1 MSPRAFLFPLCRIFI
16 ILPSNVSLPKNNISD
31 FMANNIQTFTGR
43 VLLDDKQ
50 AKQTIELLT
59 RSLEELKKKRKEAVA
74 KGEDIKE
81 FDRQIKQTSAS
92 INALKTNQQQ
102 VNETLKNL
110 SSASYK
116 ELNVAMRSLQKQ
128 LRSGAVERNSEEWK
142 KLQGVLKKVK
152 AEMQH
157 INDEGKV
164 SKSLFSRMWDGLNK
178 NWGAFTQIIG
188 SVTTLTLTLR
198 AAAQAYADMEES
210 MADVRKYTGQTDEQ
224 VHQMNEDFKRMDT
237 RTAREQLN
245 ELAGSAG
252 RLGITSK
259 EMIEEFV
266 DGADKINVALGDDLG
281 KGAVDKIGKLAQM
294 FGEDKTKGLRGAMLA
309 TGSAVNELAQSS
321 SANAGY
327 IVDFTADLSGVGI
340 QAGMTQAQLM
350 GLASA
355 LDQNMQEEATSAT
368 VFSQLITK
376 MYQEPAKF
384 AKIAG
389 MQVKEFSN
397 LMKTNANE
405 GLMKFMQ
412 AMKSKGGFAEMAP
425 MFEEMQLNG
434 TRAVGV
440 LSAVATHL
448 DQVKEAQDIATKSY
462 ADGTSVLNEFNTQNT
477 TVQAELDKAK
487 KRFQDLTIELGEKLI
502 PAMKYG
508 ITSFSLTI
516 KVMSTLITF
525 TQQHAKQ
532 IVVLSSLIAFCTAL
546 WYKEMIAIKAKNT
559 LMNIAKA
566 VEKAYA
572 TSVKLVQAA
581 MVAFNATVALCK
593 SGMQGYISV
602 MNAAKAANMTNPWAA
617 LATVVT
623 VVGVAIYG
631 AVKAFSAY
639 NEAMR
644 NNTQEA
650 KNNKAVAEQQATLA
664 KKVSDA
670 TIDERN
676 KIDMLNKIIHSN
688 AYTVDERRTA
698 IANLQQIVPQYHA
711 SISKEGKLYNDN
723 IEVITQYIN
732 KLNDA
737 AMAEAI
743 YEKKAE
749 INKKRLE
756 LKTIETR
763 IRGSLKAVKAERDA
777 HPERYTTERY
787 YRPSFGPG
795 SEGNEFYHDS
805 DALKSNKKQEQIH
818 TKRLQNVLSQ
828 EKTLDAEDR
837 ALDATINSNKQIRSA
852 LKTVI
857 KKNTQIQKENA
868 VVSTPSSGH
877 TMTEKERKAAEK
889 EKKKREAA
897 ARKAEAKRKAD
908 MKKELDDAKKANQA
922 EELEAKTL
930 YSTGQ
935 IRLAEYNDRMKTI
948 KERGLQARLDI
959 LKKYGEAESEE
970 YKRLNAEKENI
981 AADYEKKQTQDLAD
995 LEYDRQVAEQA
1006 ITAEYYNKDSDLYHN
1021 EDAVNEALFQLDQT
1035 FLKEK
1040 QSLYLKS
1047 SDEYWQIARE
1057 IERSQQSRQYDLQK
1071 QHDEKLLQ
1079 LRQEYG
1085 KMGNE
1090 EQMQLEMAG
1099 LDAVHKAGLIS
1110 EEEYQRMKLG
1120 IANKYASYKPT
1131 ADEQRKEDAN
1141 TAIDTAKK
1149 MTKGYSDNNNA
1160 MGSDNLA
1167 TIAGGAIAA
1176 IQQQK
1181 MVNDNLK
1188 KLRDEDKI
1196 SEQQYQDAKR
1206 QMNKETYQEIAAV
1219 AGAAFSSINN
1229 MMSAASA
1236 YSQACSDLEVAKI
1249 EKNYD
1254 KQISAAGNNSAKK
1267 KRLEAKRD
1275 KEVAAAKSKANKK
1288 SMKIEVAQAI
1298 ASTAM
1303 AAINAYSS
1311 AAAIPVVGHVIA
1323 PIAAGLATAA
1333 GMLQVATIKKQHQAE
1348 AAGYYEGGFTGPG
1361 NYKKEA
1367 GVVHAGEFVAN
1378 HNTVNNPQ
1386 LLPALQLIDMA
1397 QRNNT
1402 VASLTAQD
1410 VSRAMGTGSAAVVAP
1425 VVNVQGGDT
1434 EQVGASL
1441 DSVHTTIDRLNQ
1453 QLNAGIKSYVVI
1465 TGPDGFDRQWSQY
1478 QKMKSNK

>member
-1 MSPRAFLFPLCRIFI
+1 
-16 ILPSNVSLPKNNISD
+16 
-31 FMANNIQTFTGR
+31 MANNTQTFIGR

-50 AKQTIELLT
+50 AKQTIALLEKQ
-59 RSLEELKKKRKEAVA
+59 LEQVKQKKTDAFKKGDDTKAFDKE
-74 KGEDIKE
+74 IN
-81 FDRQIKQTSAS
+81 R
-92 INALKTNQQQ
+92 INASLKTLRTNQEQ
-102 VNETLKNL
+102 VNRTFNNL

-116 ELNVAMRSLQKQ
+116 ELSVVMKTVQKQ

-142 KLQGVLKKVK
+142 KLQQKLKEVKREMNAINSESKETTSLWSRFVNVL
-152 AEMQH
+152 
-157 INDEGKV
+157 NT
-164 SKSLFSRMWDGLNK
+164 
-178 NWGAFTQIIG
+178 NWGAVSQII
-188 SVTTLTLTLR
+188 
-198 AAAQAYADMEES
+198 AAYAGLSMTIRKCAQAYADMEES
-210 MADVRKYTGQTDEQ
+210 MANVRKYTGQTDEE
-224 VHQMNEDFKRMDT
+224 VRRMNEDFKRMDT

-259 EMIEEFV
+259 DMIEEFV

-281 KGAVDKIGKLAQM
+281 EGAVDKIGKLAQM

-309 TGSAVNELAQSS
+309 TGSAVNELAQNS

-389 MQVKEFSN
+389 VEVTKFSN

-405 GLMKFMQ
+405 GLMTFLS
-412 AMKSKGGFAEMAP
+412 AMKSRGGFAEMAP

-440 LSAVATHL
+440 LSAVASHL
-448 DQVKEAQDIATKSY
+448 DQVRTAQDLATQSY
-462 ADGTSVLNEFNTQNT
+462 ASGTSVINEFNVQNN
-477 TVQAELDKAK
+477 TVQAQLDKAK
-487 KRFQDLTIELGEKLI
+487 KRFEDLTVELGEQLI
-502 PAMKYG
+502 PVTRYAISILSIG
-508 ITSFSLTI
+508 IHVL
-516 KVMSTLITF
+516 STLITF
-525 TQQHAKQ
+525 TVTHVKQ
-532 IVVLSSLIAFCTAL
+532 LTIIGSAIAVCTAL
-546 WYKEMIAIKAKNT
+546 WYKETIAIKLSTAAAAAN
-559 LMNIAKA
+559 AA
-566 VEKAYA
+566 VDKAYIA
-572 TSVKLVQAA
+572 TTTLLRTA
-581 MVAFNATVALCK
+581 MVALQATWALLTK
-593 SGMQGYISV
+593 GVQGYIVV
-602 MNAAKAANMTNPWAA
+602 MRAARLASLTNPWAA
-617 LATVVT
+617 LATVLT
-623 VVGVAIYG
+623 VVGVAVYG
-631 AVKAFSAY
+631 TVKAFASY
-639 NEAMR
+639 NETLR

-650 KNNKAVAEQQATLA
+650 KNNRAVAEQQASLA

-688 AYTVDERRTA
+688 AYTVDERRSA
-698 IANLQQIVPQYHA
+698 IANLQKIIPNYHA
-711 SISKEGKLYNDN
+711 SISNEGKLYNDN

-756 LKTIETR
+756 LKTRETR
-763 IRGSLKAVKAERDA
+763 IKGSLKAVQAERDA
-777 HPERYTTERY
+777 HPERYTSEKIF
-787 YRPSFGPG
+787 RPSFGPG
-795 SEGNEFYHDS
+795 SESSYFTKDS
-805 DALKSNKKQEQIH
+805 EALKTNKKQEEIH
-818 TKRLQNVLSQ
+818 KKRLKTVQSE
-828 EKTLDAEDR
+828 EKTLDAQEA
-837 ALDATINSNKQIRSA
+837 ALDLTIKNNKQIRKA
-852 LKTVI
+852 LTTVI
-857 KKNTQIQKENA
+857 KKNTKIDSGNG
-868 VVSTPSSGH
+868 TTSSVGSGGH
-877 TMTEKERKAAEK
+877 YTTEKERKAAEK
-889 EKKKREAA
+889 ERKKQETEAHKA
-897 ARKAEAKRKAD
+897 AVKRKAAL
-908 MKKELDDAKKANQA
+908 KKELNDAKKSTEAQQ
-922 EELEAKTL
+922 LEATTL

-935 IRLAEYNDRMKTI
+935 IRLAEYNDRMAKI
-948 KERGLQARLDI
+948 KEQGLQQRMDI
-959 LKKYGEAESEE
+959 LRKYGEAESEE
-970 YKRLNAEKENI
+970 YKRLNAQKEKI
-981 AADYEKKQTQDLAD
+981 SADYERKQTQDLQE

-1021 EDAVNEALFQLDQT
+1021 EGAINEALFQLDQT

-1040 QSLYLKS
+1040 QALYLKS

-1057 IERSQQSRQYDLQK
+1057 IERSEQQHQYDRQK
-1071 QHDEKLLQ
+1071 QYDDTLMQ
-1079 LRQEYG
+1079 LKQEYLTL
-1085 KMGNE
+1085 GNE
-1090 EQMQLEMAG
+1090 QQMKLELAG
-1099 LDAVHKAGLIS
+1099 LDEVHKAGLVS
-1110 EEEYQRMKLG
+1110 EEEYQRMKMG
-1120 IANKYASYKPT
+1120 IANKYASYKPDAKDQAKDDATT
-1131 ADEQRKEDAN
+1131 AL
-1141 TAIDTAKK
+1141 DTAKK
-1149 MTKGYSDNNNA
+1149 MTRQTDDRSGSL
-1160 MGSDNLA
+1160 GSDNLA

-1181 MVNDNLK
+1181 MVNDNLQ
-1188 KLRDEDKI
+1188 KLREEDKI
-1196 SEQQYQDAKR
+1196 SEQAYQDAKK
-1206 QMNKETYQEIAAV
+1206 QMNQETYKNIAAI
-1219 AGAAFSSINN
+1219 AGAAFSSISS
-1229 MMSAASA
+1229 MMGAASA

-1249 EKNYD
+1249 QANYD

-1275 KEVAAAKSKANKK
+1275 KEISAAKTKANKK
-1288 SMKIEVAQAI
+1288 AMKIEIAQAV

-1303 AAINAYSS
+1303 SAINAYSS
-1311 AAAIPVVGHVIA
+1311 AAAIPTVGYIIA

-1333 GMLQVATIKKQHQAE
+1333 GMIQIATIKKQHQAE

-1361 NYKKEA
+1361 HYKKEA

-1378 HNTVNNPQ
+1378 HNAVNNPQ
-1386 LLPALQLIDMA
+1386 LLPALQLIDAA

-1425 VVNVQGGDT
+1425 VVNVNADN
-1434 EQVGASL
+1434 EQVGESL
-1441 DSVHTTIDRLNQ
+1441 DNVSSTIERLNE
-1453 QLNAGIKSYVVI
+1453 QLNLGIKSYVVI
-1465 TGPDGFDRQWSQY
+1465 TGPDGFDRKWSQY

>member
-1 MSPRAFLFPLCRIFI
+1 
-16 ILPSNVSLPKNNISD
+16 
-31 FMANNIQTFTGR
+31 MANSTQTFIGR

-50 AKQTIELLT
+50 AKQTIALLEKQ
-59 RSLEELKKKRKEAVA
+59 LEQVKQKKTDAFKKGDDTKAFDKE
-74 KGEDIKE
+74 IN
-81 FDRQIKQTSAS
+81 R
-92 INALKTNQQQ
+92 INASLKTLRTNQEQ
-102 VNETLKNL
+102 VNRTFNNL

-116 ELNVAMRSLQKQ
+116 ELSVVMKTVQKQ

-142 KLQGVLKKVK
+142 KLQQKLKEVKREMNAINSESKETTSLWSRFVNVL
-152 AEMQH
+152 
-157 INDEGKV
+157 NT
-164 SKSLFSRMWDGLNK
+164 
-178 NWGAFTQIIG
+178 NWGAVSQII
-188 SVTTLTLTLR
+188 
-198 AAAQAYADMEES
+198 AAYAGLSMTIRKCAQAYADMEES
-210 MADVRKYTGQTDEQ
+210 MANVRKYTGQTDEE

-259 EMIEEFV
+259 DMIEEFV

-281 KGAVDKIGKLAQM
+281 EGAVDKIGKLAQM

-309 TGSAVNELAQSS
+309 TGSAVNELAQNS

-389 MQVKEFSN
+389 VEVTKFSN

-405 GLMKFMQ
+405 GLMTFLS
-412 AMKSKGGFAEMAP
+412 AMKSRGGFAEMAP

-440 LSAVATHL
+440 LSAVASHL
-448 DQVKEAQDIATKSY
+448 DQVRTAQDLATQSY
-462 ADGTSVLNEFNTQNT
+462 TSGTSVINEFNVQNN
-477 TVQAELDKAK
+477 TVQAQLDKAK
-487 KRFQDLTIELGEKLI
+487 KRFEDLTVELGEQLI
-502 PAMKYG
+502 PVTRYAISTLSIG
-508 ITSFSLTI
+508 IHVL
-516 KVMSTLITF
+516 STLITF
-525 TQQHAKQ
+525 TVTHVKQ
-532 IVVLSSLIAFCTAL
+532 LTIIGSAIAVCTAL
-546 WYKEMIAIKAKNT
+546 WYKETIAIKLRTAAAAAN
-559 LMNIAKA
+559 AA
-566 VEKAYA
+566 VDKAYIA
-572 TSVKLVQAA
+572 TTTLLRTA
-581 MVAFNATVALCK
+581 MVALQATWALLTK
-593 SGMQGYISV
+593 GVQGYIVV
-602 MNAAKAANMTNPWAA
+602 MRAARLASLTNPWAA
-617 LATVVT
+617 LATILT
-623 VVGVAIYG
+623 VVGVAVYG
-631 AVKAFSAY
+631 TVKAFASY
-639 NEAMR
+639 NETLR

-650 KNNKAVAEQQATLA
+650 KNNRAVAEQQASLA

-688 AYTVDERRTA
+688 AYTVDERRSA
-698 IANLQQIVPQYHA
+698 IVNLQKIIPNYHA
-711 SISKEGKLYNDN
+711 SISNEGKLYNDN

-756 LKTIETR
+756 LKTRETR
-763 IRGSLKAVKAERDA
+763 IKGSLKAVQAERDA
-777 HPERYTTERY
+777 HPERYTSEKIF
-787 YRPSFGPG
+787 RPSFGPG
-795 SEGNEFYHDS
+795 SESSYFTKDS
-805 DALKSNKKQEQIH
+805 EALKTNKKQEEIH
-818 TKRLQNVLSQ
+818 KKRLKTVQSE
-828 EKTLDAEDR
+828 EKTLDAQEA
-837 ALDATINSNKQIRSA
+837 ALDLTIKNNKQIRKA
-852 LKTVI
+852 LTTVI
-857 KKNTQIQKENA
+857 KKNTKMD
-868 VVSTPSSGH
+868 SGNGTVGSGGH
-877 TMTEKERKAAEK
+877 YPTEKERKATEK
-889 EKKKREAA
+889 ERKKREAA
-897 ARKAEAKRKAD
+897 ARKAEIKRKAD
-908 MKKELDDAKKANQA
+908 LKKELDDAKKSTEAQQ
-922 EELEAKTL
+922 LEATTL

-935 IRLAEYNDRMKTI
+935 IRLAEYNDRMAKI
-948 KERGLQARLDI
+948 KEQGLQQRMDI
-959 LKKYGEAESEE
+959 LRKYGEAESEE
-970 YKRLNAEKENI
+970 YKRLNAQKEKI
-981 AADYEKKQTQDLAD
+981 SADYERKQTQDLQD

-1021 EDAVNEALFQLDQT
+1021 ESAINEALFQLDQT

-1040 QSLYLKS
+1040 QALYLKS

-1057 IERSQQSRQYDLQK
+1057 IERSEQQHQYDRQK
-1071 QHDEKLLQ
+1071 QYDDTLMQ
-1079 LRQEYG
+1079 LKQEYLTL
-1085 KMGNE
+1085 GNE
-1090 EQMQLEMAG
+1090 QQMQLELAG
-1099 LDAVHKAGLIS
+1099 LDEVHKAGLVS
-1110 EEEYQRMKLG
+1110 EEEYQRMKMG
-1120 IANKYASYKPT
+1120 IANKYASYKPDAKDQAKDDATT
-1131 ADEQRKEDAN
+1131 AL
-1141 TAIDTAKK
+1141 DTAKK
-1149 MTKGYSDNNNA
+1149 MTRQTDDRSGSL
-1160 MGSDNLA
+1160 GSDNLA

-1181 MVNDNLK
+1181 MVNDNLQ
-1188 KLRDEDKI
+1188 KLREEDKI
-1196 SEQQYQDAKR
+1196 SEQAYQDAKK
-1206 QMNKETYQEIAAV
+1206 QMNQETYKNIAAI
-1219 AGAAFSSINN
+1219 AGAAFSSISS
-1229 MMSAASA
+1229 MMGAASA

-1249 EKNYD
+1249 QANYD

-1275 KEVAAAKSKANKK
+1275 KEISAAKTKANKK
-1288 SMKIEVAQAI
+1288 AMKIEIAQAV

-1311 AAAIPVVGHVIA
+1311 AAAIPTVGYIIA

-1333 GMLQVATIKKQHQAE
+1333 GMLQIATIKKQHQAE

-1361 NYKKEA
+1361 HWKKEA

-1378 HNTVNNPQ
+1378 HNAVNNPQ
-1386 LLPALQLIDMA
+1386 LLPALRLIDAA

-1425 VVNVQGGDT
+1425 VVNVNADN

-1441 DSVHTTIDRLNQ
+1441 DNVSSTIERLNE
-1453 QLNAGIKSYVVI
+1453 QLNLGIKSYVVI
-1465 TGPDGFDRQWSQY
+1465 TGPDGFDRKWSQY
-1478 QKMKSNK
+1478 KKMKSNK

>member
-1 MSPRAFLFPLCRIFI
+1 
-16 ILPSNVSLPKNNISD
+16 
-31 FMANNIQTFTGR
+31 MANNTQTFVGR

-50 AKQTIELLT
+50 AKQTIALLEKQ
-59 RSLEELKKKRKEAVA
+59 LEQVKQKKADAFNKGDDTQAFDKEIKR
-74 KGEDIKE
+74 
-81 FDRQIKQTSAS
+81 
-92 INALKTNQQQ
+92 INASLNALRTSQEKVNKTFN
-102 VNETLKNL
+102 NL

-116 ELNVAMRSLQKQ
+116 ELSATMKAVQKQ

-142 KLQGVLKKVK
+142 RLQQKLKEVKSEMAAINNESKESVGVWGRLKNV
-152 AEMQH
+152 
-157 INDEGKV
+157 
-164 SKSLFSRMWDGLNK
+164 LNT
-178 NWGAFTQIIG
+178 NWGAITQFIIG
-188 SVTTLTLTLR
+188 YNTLR
-198 AAAQAYADMEES
+198 DTIQKCAQAYADMEES
-210 MADVRKYTGQTDEQ
+210 MANVRKYTGQTDEE
-224 VHQMNEDFKRMDT
+224 VRRMNEDFKHMDT

-281 KGAVDKIGKLAQM
+281 EGAVDKIGKLAQM

-309 TGSAVNELAQSS
+309 TGSAINELAQNS

-355 LDQNMQEEATSAT
+355 LDQNMQEEATSST

-376 MYQEPAKF
+376 MFQEPAKF

-389 MQVKEFSN
+389 IEVQKFTN

-405 GLMKFMQ
+405 GLMQFLG
-412 AMKSKGGFAEMAP
+412 AMKSRGGFAEMAP

-440 LSAVATHL
+440 LSAVASHL
-448 DQVKEAQDIATKSY
+448 DQVRTAQDLATQSY
-462 ADGTSVLNEFNTQNT
+462 ASGTSVINEFNVQNN
-477 TVQAELDKAK
+477 TVQAQLDKAK
-487 KRFQDLTIELGEKLI
+487 KRLEDITVELGEQLI
-502 PAMKYG
+502 PVTRYAISTLSIG
-508 ITSFSLTI
+508 IRVL
-516 KVMSTLITF
+516 STLITF
-525 TQQHAKQ
+525 TVTHVKQ
-532 IVVLSSLIAFCTAL
+532 LAVIGAAIAVCTAL
-546 WYKEMIAIKAKNT
+546 WYKETIAIKLRTAAAAAN
-559 LMNIAKA
+559 AA
-566 VEKAYA
+566 VDKAYIA
-572 TSVKLVQAA
+572 TTTLLRTA
-581 MVAFNATVALCK
+581 MVALQATWALLTK
-593 SGMQGYISV
+593 GVQGYVVV
-602 MNAAKAANMTNPWAA
+602 MRAARLASLTNPWAA
-617 LATVVT
+617 LATVLT
-623 VVGVAIYG
+623 VVGVAVYG
-631 AVKAFSAY
+631 TVKAFASY
-639 NEAMR
+639 NETLR

-650 KNNKAVAEQQATLA
+650 KNNKAVAEQQASLA

-698 IANLQQIVPQYHA
+698 IANLQKIIPDYHA
-711 SISKEGKLYNDN
+711 SISNEGKLYNDN

-756 LKTIETR
+756 LKTRETR
-763 IRGSLKAVKAERDA
+763 INGSLKAVKAERDV
-777 HPERYTTERY
+777 HPERYTSEKIF
-787 YRPSFGPG
+787 RPSFGPG
-795 SEGNEFYHDS
+795 SESSYFTKDS
-805 DALKSNKKQEQIH
+805 EALKLNKKQEEIH
-818 TKRLQNVLSQ
+818 KKRLKAVQSE
-828 EKTLDAEDR
+828 EKTLDAQEA
-837 ALDATINSNKQIRSA
+837 ALDLTIKNNKQIRKS
-852 LKTVI
+852 LTTVI
-857 KKNTQIQKENA
+857 KKNTKIDSGNGT
-868 VVSTPSSGH
+868 TPSAGSGGH
-877 TMTEKERKAAEK
+877 YTTEKERKAAER
-889 EKKKREAA
+889 ERKKREAA
-897 ARKAEAKRKAD
+897 ERKAEIKRKAD
-908 MKKELDDAKKANQA
+908 LKKELDDACKSTEAQL
-922 EELEAKTL
+922 LEAATL
-930 YSTGQ
+930 YYTGQ
-935 IRLAEYNDRMKTI
+935 IRLAEYNDRMAKI
-948 KERGLQARLDI
+948 KEQGLQQRMDI
-959 LKKYGEAESEE
+959 LRKYGEAESEE
-970 YKRLNAEKENI
+970 YNRLNAQKEKI
-981 AADYEKKQTQDLAD
+981 SADYERKQTQDLQE

-1021 EDAVNEALFQLDQT
+1021 ESAINEALFQLDQT

-1040 QSLYLKS
+1040 QALYLKT

-1057 IERSQQSRQYDLQK
+1057 IERSEQQHQYDRQK
-1071 QHDEKLLQ
+1071 QYDDTLMQ
-1079 LRQEYG
+1079 LKQEYLTLD
-1085 KMGNE
+1085 NE
-1090 EQMQLEMAG
+1090 QQMKLELAG
-1099 LDAVHKAGLIS
+1099 LDEVHKAKLVS
-1110 EEEYQRMKLG
+1110 EEEYQRMKMG
-1120 IANKYASYKPT
+1120 IANKYASYKPD
-1131 ADEQRKEDAN
+1131 AKDQAKSDAN
-1141 TAIDTAKK
+1141 TALDTAKK
-1149 MTKGYSDNNNA
+1149 MTRQSDDRSGSL
-1160 MGSDNLA
+1160 GSDNLA

-1181 MVNDNLK
+1181 MVNDNLQ
-1188 KLRDEDKI
+1188 KLRNEDKI
-1196 SEQQYQDAKR
+1196 SEQAYQDAKK

-1219 AGAAFSSINN
+1219 AGAAFSSISS
-1229 MMSAASA
+1229 MMGAASA

-1249 EKNYD
+1249 QANYD

-1275 KEVAAAKSKANKK
+1275 KEISAAKTKANKK
-1288 SMKIEVAQAI
+1288 AMKIEIAQAV

-1303 AAINAYSS
+1303 SAINAYSS
-1311 AAAIPVVGHVIA
+1311 AAAIPTVGYIIA

-1333 GMLQVATIKKQHQAE
+1333 GMLQIATIKKQHQAE

-1361 NYKKEA
+1361 HWKKEA

-1378 HNTVNNPQ
+1378 HNAVNNPQ
-1386 LLPALQLIDMA
+1386 LLPALQLIDAA

-1425 VVNVQGGDT
+1425 VVNVNTDN

-1441 DSVHTTIDRLNQ
+1441 DNVSSTIERLNE
-1453 QLNAGIKSYVVI
+1453 QLNLGVKSYVVI
-1465 TGPDGFDRQWSQY
+1465 TGPDGFDRKWSQY
-1478 QKMKSNK
+1478 QKMKTNK

>member
-1 MSPRAFLFPLCRIFI
+1 
-16 ILPSNVSLPKNNISD
+16 
-31 FMANNIQTFTGR
+31 MANSTQTFIGR

-50 AKQTIELLT
+50 AKQTIALLEKQ
-59 RSLEELKKKRKEAVA
+59 LEQVKQKKTDAFKKGDDTKAFDKE
-74 KGEDIKE
+74 IN
-81 FDRQIKQTSAS
+81 R
-92 INALKTNQQQ
+92 INASLKTLRTNQEQ
-102 VNETLKNL
+102 VNRTFNNL

-116 ELNVAMRSLQKQ
+116 ELSVVMKTVQKQ

-142 KLQGVLKKVK
+142 KLQQKLKEVKREMNAINSESKETTSLWSRFVNVL
-152 AEMQH
+152 
-157 INDEGKV
+157 NT
-164 SKSLFSRMWDGLNK
+164 
-178 NWGAFTQIIG
+178 NWGAVSQII
-188 SVTTLTLTLR
+188 
-198 AAAQAYADMEES
+198 AAYAGLSMTIRKCAQAYADMEES
-210 MADVRKYTGQTDEQ
+210 MANVRKYTGQTDEE
-224 VHQMNEDFKRMDT
+224 VHRMNEDFKRMDT

-259 EMIEEFV
+259 DMIEEFV

-281 KGAVDKIGKLAQM
+281 EGAVDKIGKLAQM

-309 TGSAVNELAQSS
+309 TGSAVNELAQNS

-389 MQVKEFSN
+389 VEVTKFSN

-405 GLMKFMQ
+405 GLMTFLS
-412 AMKSKGGFAEMAP
+412 AMKSRGGFAEMAP

-440 LSAVATHL
+440 LSAVASHL
-448 DQVKEAQDIATKSY
+448 DQVRTAQDLATQSY
-462 ADGTSVLNEFNTQNT
+462 ASGTSVINEFYVQNN
-477 TVQAELDKAK
+477 TVQAQLDKAK
-487 KRFQDLTIELGEKLI
+487 KRFEDLTVELGEQLI
-502 PAMKYG
+502 PVTRYAISTLSIG
-508 ITSFSLTI
+508 IHVL
-516 KVMSTLITF
+516 STLITF
-525 TQQHAKQ
+525 TVTHVKQ
-532 IVVLSSLIAFCTAL
+532 LTIIGSAIAVCTAL
-546 WYKEMIAIKAKNT
+546 WYKETIAIKLRTAAAAAN
-559 LMNIAKA
+559 AA
-566 VEKAYA
+566 VDKAYIA
-572 TSVKLVQAA
+572 TTTLLRTA
-581 MVAFNATVALCK
+581 MVALQATWALLTK
-593 SGMQGYISV
+593 GVQGYIVV
-602 MNAAKAANMTNPWAA
+602 MRAARLASLTNPWAA
-617 LATVVT
+617 LATILT
-623 VVGVAIYG
+623 VVGVAVYG
-631 AVKAFSAY
+631 TVKAFASY
-639 NEAMR
+639 NETLR

-650 KNNKAVAEQQATLA
+650 KNNRAVAEQQASLA

-688 AYTVDERRTA
+688 AYTVDERRSA
-698 IANLQQIVPQYHA
+698 IVNLQKIIPNYHA
-711 SISKEGKLYNDN
+711 SISNEGKLYNDN

-756 LKTIETR
+756 LKTRETR
-763 IRGSLKAVKAERDA
+763 IKGSLKAVQAERDA
-777 HPERYTTERY
+777 HPERYTSEKIF
-787 YRPSFGPG
+787 RPSFGPG
-795 SEGNEFYHDS
+795 SESSYFTKDS
-805 DALKSNKKQEQIH
+805 EALKTNKKQEEIH
-818 TKRLQNVLSQ
+818 KKRLKTVQSE
-828 EKTLDAEDR
+828 EKTLDAQEA
-837 ALDATINSNKQIRSA
+837 ALDLTIKNNKQIRKA
-852 LKTVI
+852 LTTVI
-857 KKNTQIQKENA
+857 KKNTKMD
-868 VVSTPSSGH
+868 SGNGTVGSGGH
-877 TMTEKERKAAEK
+877 YPTEKERKATEK
-889 EKKKREAA
+889 ERKKHEAA
-897 ARKAEAKRKAD
+897 ARKAEIKRKAD
-908 MKKELDDAKKANQA
+908 LKKELDDAKKSTEAQQ
-922 EELEAKTL
+922 LEATTL

-935 IRLAEYNDRMKTI
+935 IRLAEYNDRMAKI
-948 KERGLQARLDI
+948 KEQGLQQRMDI
-959 LKKYGEAESEE
+959 LRKYGEAESEE
-970 YKRLNAEKENI
+970 YKRLNAQKEKI
-981 AADYEKKQTQDLAD
+981 SADYERKQTQDLQD

-1021 EDAVNEALFQLDQT
+1021 ESAINEALFQLDQT

-1040 QSLYLKS
+1040 QALYLKS

-1057 IERSQQSRQYDLQK
+1057 IERSEQQHQYDRQK
-1071 QHDEKLLQ
+1071 QYDDTLMQ
-1079 LRQEYG
+1079 LKQEYLTL
-1085 KMGNE
+1085 GNE
-1090 EQMQLEMAG
+1090 QQMQLELAG
-1099 LDAVHKAGLIS
+1099 LDEVHKAGLVS
-1110 EEEYQRMKLG
+1110 EEEYQRMKMG
-1120 IANKYASYKPT
+1120 IANKYASYKPDAKDQAKDDATT
-1131 ADEQRKEDAN
+1131 AL
-1141 TAIDTAKK
+1141 DTAKK
-1149 MTKGYSDNNNA
+1149 MTRQTDDRSGSL
-1160 MGSDNLA
+1160 GSDNLA

-1176 IQQQK
+1176 VQQQK
-1181 MVNDNLK
+1181 MVNDNLQ
-1188 KLRDEDKI
+1188 KLREEDKI
-1196 SEQQYQDAKR
+1196 SEQAYQDAKK
-1206 QMNKETYQEIAAV
+1206 QMNQETYKNIAAI
-1219 AGAAFSSINN
+1219 AGAAFSSISS
-1229 MMSAASA
+1229 MMGAASA

-1249 EKNYD
+1249 QANYD

-1275 KEVAAAKSKANKK
+1275 KEISAAKTKANKK
-1288 SMKIEVAQAI
+1288 AMKIEIAQAV

-1303 AAINAYSS
+1303 SAINAYSS
-1311 AAAIPVVGHVIA
+1311 AAAIPTVGYIIA

-1333 GMLQVATIKKQHQAE
+1333 GMLQIATIKKQHQAE

-1361 NYKKEA
+1361 HWKKEA

-1378 HNTVNNPQ
+1378 HNAVNNPQ
-1386 LLPALQLIDMA
+1386 LLPALQLIDAA

-1425 VVNVQGGDT
+1425 VVNVNADN

-1441 DSVHTTIDRLNQ
+1441 DNVSSTIERLNE
-1453 QLNAGIKSYVVI
+1453 QLNLGIKSYVVI
-1465 TGPDGFDRQWSQY
+1465 TGPDGFDRKWSQY

>member
-1 MSPRAFLFPLCRIFI
+1 
-16 ILPSNVSLPKNNISD
+16 
-31 FMANNIQTFTGR
+31 MANNTQTFVGR

-50 AKQTIELLT
+50 AKQTIALLEKQ
-59 RSLEELKKKRKEAVA
+59 LEQVKQKKADAFNKGDDTQAFDKEIKR
-74 KGEDIKE
+74 
-81 FDRQIKQTSAS
+81 
-92 INALKTNQQQ
+92 INASLNTLRTSQEKVNKTFN
-102 VNETLKNL
+102 NL

-116 ELNVAMRSLQKQ
+116 ELSATMKAVQKQ

-142 KLQGVLKKVK
+142 RLQQKLKEVK
-152 AEMQH
+152 REMNA
-157 INDEGKV
+157 INSE
-164 SKSLFSRMWDGLNK
+164 SKETTSLWSRFVNALNT
-178 NWGAFTQIIG
+178 NWGAVSQIIAACTG
-188 SVTTLTLTLR
+188 LTMTIR
-198 AAAQAYADMEES
+198 KCAQAYADMEES
-210 MADVRKYTGQTDEQ
+210 MANVRKYTGQTDGE
-224 VHQMNEDFKRMDT
+224 VRRMNEDFKRMDT

-281 KGAVDKIGKLAQM
+281 EGAVDKIGKLAQM

-309 TGSAVNELAQSS
+309 TGSAINELAQNS

-355 LDQNMQEEATSAT
+355 LDQNMQEEATSST

-376 MYQEPAKF
+376 MFQEPAKF

-389 MQVKEFSN
+389 IEVQKFTN

-405 GLMKFMQ
+405 GLMQFLG
-412 AMKSKGGFAEMAP
+412 AMKARGGFAEMAP

-440 LSAVATHL
+440 LSAVASHL
-448 DQVKEAQDIATKSY
+448 DQVRTAQDLATQSY
-462 ADGTSVLNEFNTQNT
+462 ASGTSVIDEFNVQNN
-477 TVQAELDKAK
+477 TVQAQLDKAK
-487 KRFQDLTIELGEKLI
+487 QRFEDITVELGEQLI
-502 PAMKYG
+502 PVTRYAISTLSVG
-508 ITSFSLTI
+508 IRVL
-516 KVMSTLITF
+516 STLITF
-525 TQQHAKQ
+525 TVTHAKQ
-532 IVVLSSLIAFCTAL
+532 LAMIGAAIAVCTAL
-546 WYKEMIAIKAKNT
+546 WYKETIAIKLRTAAAAAN
-559 LMNIAKA
+559 AA
-566 VEKAYA
+566 VDKAYIA
-572 TSVKLVQAA
+572 TTTLLRTA
-581 MVAFNATVALCK
+581 MVALQATWALLTK
-593 SGMQGYISV
+593 GVQGYIVV
-602 MNAAKAANMTNPWAA
+602 MRAARLASLTNPWTA
-617 LATVVT
+617 LATVLT
-623 VVGVAIYG
+623 VVGVAVYG
-631 AVKAFSAY
+631 TVKAFASY
-639 NEAMR
+639 NETIR

-650 KNNKAVAEQQATLA
+650 KNNKAVAEQQASLA

-698 IANLQQIVPQYHA
+698 IANLQKIIPDYHA
-711 SISKEGKLYNDN
+711 SISNEGKLYNDN

-756 LKTIETR
+756 LKTRETR
-763 IRGSLKAVKAERDA
+763 INGSLKAVQAERDA
-777 HPERYTTERY
+777 HPERYTSEKIF
-787 YRPSFGPG
+787 RPSFGPG
-795 SEGNEFYHDS
+795 SESSYFTKDS
-805 DALKSNKKQEQIH
+805 EALKSNKKQEEIH
-818 TKRLQNVLSQ
+818 KKRLKIVQSE
-828 EKTLDAEDR
+828 EKTLDAQEA
-837 ALDATINSNKQIRSA
+837 ALDLTIKNNKQIRKS
-852 LKTVI
+852 LTTVI
-857 KKNTQIQKENA
+857 KKNTKIDSGNGTA
-868 VVSTPSSGH
+868 TSTGH
-877 TMTEKERKAAEK
+877 YTTEKERKAAEK
-889 EKKKREAA
+889 EQKKREAA
-897 ARKAEAKRKAD
+897 ARKAETKRKAAL
-908 MKKELDDAKKANQA
+908 KKELDDAKKSTEAQQ
-922 EELEAKTL
+922 LEATTL

-935 IRLAEYNDRMKTI
+935 IRLAEYNDRMAKI
-948 KERGLQARLDI
+948 KEQGLQQRMDI
-959 LKKYGEAESEE
+959 LRKYGEAESEE
-970 YKRLNAEKENI
+970 YNRLNAQKEKI
-981 AADYEKKQTQDLAD
+981 SADYERKQTQDLQE

-1021 EDAVNEALFQLDQT
+1021 ESATNEALFQLDQT

-1040 QSLYLKS
+1040 QALYLKS

-1057 IERSQQSRQYDLQK
+1057 IERSEHQHQYDRQK
-1071 QHDEKLLQ
+1071 QYDDTLMQ
-1079 LRQEYG
+1079 LKQEYLTL
-1085 KMGNE
+1085 GNE
-1090 EQMQLEMAG
+1090 QQMQLELAG
-1099 LDAVHKAGLIS
+1099 LDEVHKAGLVS
-1110 EEEYQRMKLG
+1110 EEEYQRMKMG
-1120 IANKYASYKPT
+1120 IANKYASYKPD
-1131 ADEQRKEDAN
+1131 AKDQAKSDAN
-1141 TAIDTAKK
+1141 TALDTAKK
-1149 MTKGYSDNNNA
+1149 MTRQTDDRSGSL
-1160 MGSDNLA
+1160 GSDNLA

-1181 MVNDNLK
+1181 MVNE
-1188 KLRDEDKI
+1188 KLRDLRKEGLI
-1196 SEQQYQDAKR
+1196 SEQAELDAKK
-1206 QMNKETYQEIAAV
+1206 QMYKETYQEIAAT
-1219 AGAAFSSINN
+1219 AGAAFSSISS
-1229 MMSAASA
+1229 MMGAASA

-1249 EKNYD
+1249 QANYD

-1275 KEVAAAKSKANKK
+1275 KEISAAKTKANKK
-1288 SMKIEVAQAI
+1288 AMKIEIAQAV

-1303 AAINAYSS
+1303 SAINAYSS
-1311 AAAIPVVGHVIA
+1311 AAAIPTVGYIIA

-1333 GMLQVATIKKQHQAE
+1333 GMLQIATIKKQHQAE

-1361 NYKKEA
+1361 HYKKEA

-1378 HNTVNNPQ
+1378 HNAVNNPQ
-1386 LLPALQLIDMA
+1386 LLPALQLIDAA

-1425 VVNVQGGDT
+1425 VVNVNADN

-1441 DSVHTTIDRLNQ
+1441 DNVSSTIERLNE
-1453 QLNAGIKSYVVI
+1453 QLDLGIKSYVVI
-1465 TGPDGFDRQWSQY
+1465 TGPNGLDHRWNEY
-1478 QKMKSNK
+1478 KKMKSNK